1 MFSDNKLKALFTDKL
16 VKEILKSR
24 QSREIEI
31 DRYDNVLNILVQF
44 YNTVVVFI
52 C

>member
-1 MFSDNKLKALFTDKL
+1 MFSDNRLNALFTDKL
-16 VKEILKSR
+16 VSEILKSR
-24 QSREIEI
+24 QSSEIEI